1 MKPEIKKALSRAC
14 IGFPCGAG
22 VVCLLPIL
30 WGCVSGGGVCLTTG
44 ALVLSKGTEAGAALF
59 QFLCVGTLGAAIGF
73 SSIFLEREG
82 SFLWN
87 SLWHFLFNI
96 TAFTATAWNCR
107 WFEVRGD
114 RFFPRYLGVTAVLA
128 AFYLIVWAA
137 RCIAW
142 RSDVAAIR
150 KKMGL
155 AEAQS
160 GPSPLK
166 WRESLPYLVLA
177 AALFLLLRPLLAPL
191 DGPDVPV
198 LTGLLLPWLCYPFTA
213 AVAGFAA
220 GRRYGP
226 CPLLPPAVLTAF
238 LPNLLFFSPAY
249 DLSQGL
255 AYAGIA
261 LVFNLLGAL
270 WGKLRQKQ
278 K

>member
-1 MKPEIKKALSRAC
+1 
-14 IGFPCGAG
+14 
-22 VVCLLPIL
+22 
-30 WGCVSGGGVCLTTG
+30 
-44 ALVLSKGTEAGAALF
+44 
-59 QFLCVGTLGAAIGF
+59 
-73 SSIFLEREG
+73 
-82 SFLWN
+82 
-87 SLWHFLFNI
+87 
-96 TAFTATAWNCR
+96 
-107 WFEVRGD
+107 
-114 RFFPRYLGVTAVLA
+114 
-128 AFYLIVWAA
+128 
-137 RCIAW
+137 
-142 RSDVAAIR
+142 
-150 KKMGL
+150 MGL

-220 GRRYGP
+220 GRQYGP